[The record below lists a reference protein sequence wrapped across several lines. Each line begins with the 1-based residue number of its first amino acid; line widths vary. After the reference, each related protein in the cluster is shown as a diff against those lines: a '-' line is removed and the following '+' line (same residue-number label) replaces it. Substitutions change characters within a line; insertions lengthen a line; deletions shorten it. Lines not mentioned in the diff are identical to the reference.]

1 MKETV
6 EMGWTARDSS
16 NVKSFAVLH
25 GGAYP
30 LKLSKIRGI
39 KLQKEILNINNNYN
53 VNPYATKVLI
63 PQSESDKIISH
74 LNGNK
79 GHIKIFVDG
88 LKGVFQECCVEI
100 SHIYVC

>member
-30 LKLSKIRGI
+30 LKLSV
-39 KLQKEILNINNNYN
+39 KLEVSNYRKEILNINNNYN
-53 VNPYATKVLI
+53 VNPYAQKFLFHNLS
-63 PQSESDKIISH
+63 Q
-74 LNGNK
+74 
-79 GHIKIFVDG
+79 IK
-88 LKGVFQECCVEI
+88 
-100 SHIYVC
+100 